1 MESRLKNRKALM
13 PQRIAF
19 HQNKSSSNKDFRK
32 FCAMDE
38 FQNIKQRIKNKKRRR
53 KTRNG
58 EETCLQSALASP
70 KVKRHRYEKFF
81 HIIF

>member
-1 MESRLKNRKALM
+1 M

-19 HQNKSSSNKDFRK
+19 HQNKSSNNKDFRK

-38 FQNIKQRIKNKKRRR
+38 FQNIKQRIKKER
-53 KTRNG
+53 KTGNR